1 MCASLSPQAQPTGS
15 PLSARPLK
23 RDNVASSLAPHS
35 NNRSPFSSP
44 KGGRKFPRPSDNKS
58 PSPQAGR
65 VFPKPSEAKSPPPAN
80 SSEERKSEMRTGKGG
95 GAPVPGQF
103 VARRGAGVK
112 PPGNQQEG
120 EEEGGKPALPG
131 KPMSVHDRIKM
142 WKKPEDKGSS
152 SSNGDQNQ
160 LAPPLKKVAEGVSP
174 MTGRKLKKEISV
186 TDLIKNYHGGSG
198 SSGGEREER
207 TLSPDRKPFLPPKP
221 PGASPK
227 HTVTAKS
234 PQLERR
240 RIEQVP
246 QDAPPPSLPS
256 RRATEKPPLRQD
268 PAWKKPAT
276 EEPPKPAWQKR
287 EEEREAPKPQPVQ
300 RKEEAKDTRPAWKK
314 PAEETK
320 DTRPAWKKPAEETKD
335 TRPAW
340 KKPAEE
346 AKDTRPAWKKPAEEA
361 KDTRPAWKK
370 PAEETKHSR
379 PAWKKPAEEAKD
391 TRPAWKKPAEE
402 APKPHQRWKAE
413 EEIARAQPPWK
424 QREEQ
429 KSEPPVPPVPPPAPP
444 AEVEFRD
451 EQTESGTESPSMAR
465 KRSFTYK

>member
-1 MCASLSPQAQPTGS
+1 MAVCSSAVCSSAVYASLSPQAQPTGS

-35 NNRSPFSSP
+35 NNRSSSASP

-65 VFPKPSEAKSPPPAN
+65 VFPKPLEAKSPPPAN

-131 KPMSVHDRIKM
+131 KPMSVQDRIKM

-160 LAPPLKKVAEGVSP
+160 LAPPPKEVSVGISP
-174 MTGRKLKKEISV
+174 MTGRKLKKETSV
-186 TDLIKNYHGGSG
+186 TDLIKSYHGGSG

-234 PQLERR
+234 PQLQRR

-246 QDAPPPSLPS
+246 QDAPPPNLPS

-276 EEPPKPAWQKR
+276 EEPAKPAWQKR

-314 PAEETK
+314 PAEEAK
-320 DTRPAWKKPAEETKD
+320 DTRPAWNPAKD

-361 KDTRPAWKK
+361 KDTRPAWKN
-370 PAEETKHSR
+370 
-379 PAWKKPAEEAKD
+379 
-391 TRPAWKKPAEE
+391 PAEE
-402 APKPHQRWKAE
+402 APKRWKAE

-429 KSEPPVPPVPPPAPP
+429 KSEPPVPPAK
-444 AEVEFRD
+444 VECRD
-451 EQTESGTESPSMAR
+451 EQTESGTESPSMTR
-465 KRSFTYK
+465 KMSFTYK